1 VAITPGRV
9 IGASV
14 DMFVALDVAVSH
26 RIRPLACIDSLSGQ
40 SLVSCHVPDDRAGP
54 IRETP
59 RGIGKSQSTDAIL
72 ARHGDTA
79 RATVAR
85 VADAVAL
92 ACRSLA
98 ASPAVVA
105 LFPPHTLLAGRLAS
119 GSQTRLRERMGE
131 SRRAHDLAMRIEFG
145 RTTVRQHLWPTETG
159 RLPIHGIPPRDHE
172 DWTICTGSLFAVG
185 SDGTDPTSLF
195 EQVGRCHRRACR
207 TASHR
212 GSLCGLYRIILR
224 RKRMQKITLCA
235 KFY

>member
-1 VAITPGRV
+1 
-9 IGASV
+9 
-14 DMFVALDVAVSH
+14 MFVALMVLPVSH

-40 SLVSCHVPDDRAGP
+40 SLVSCHVLDDRAGP

-98 ASPAVVA
+98 ASPAMVA

-119 GSQTRLRERMGE
+119 GSQTRLSERRRYA
-131 SRRAHDLAMRIEFG
+131 RRAHER
-145 RTTVRQHLWPTETG
+145 RHLLPAETG
-159 RLPIHGIPPRDHE
+159 RLPIHGIPPRDHV
-172 DWTICTGSLFAVG
+172 DWTICDGPVFAVG

-212 GSLCGLYRIILR
+212 GSLCGLYRESLR
-224 RKRMQKITLCA
+224 RTRMKKITLCA